1 MTGPP
6 DAGARAFDRPVVH
19 RPSAPPWYHAAMRA
33 PLRSSS
39 SVALVLALA
48 AAVAGQSP
56 PGGGWLR
63 PPEPV
68 ARLVESPPPPDASLS
83 PQRTWLTLRTRE
95 PLPGLDVIARPHLK
109 LAGQRVDP
117 AAHGPELA
125 ARTLALALVAIADGK
140 ERPVAIPPGH
150 WTGPI
155 WSADD
160 RAFALVRAADG
171 GGELWV
177 ADPATAPPRRIANVR
192 VNAVL
197 AGGVQWLPDQRR
209 LLVHACAAGAAPE
222 RPLVPSGPQVQAA
235 QPGEKAPVRT
245 YQDLLQDAH
254 DEALFE
260 HYGQSQLLVVD
271 PAAGGRTMLG
281 PVAMWERVEPSPDGA
296 LFLATRIERPFSY
309 LHPRS
314 AFPRTV
320 EVLDRDGRVVR
331 TVAKSPL
338 QDKVPIGGVPTGPRS
353 VGWSASLPH
362 ALVWIEALDGGDPKA
377 VVAARDAV
385 FRLDEPDGE
394 PLVWFRTEHRAT
406 GIQFGSDGALALAT
420 EFDRRTRRSRLWR
433 FDARDAA
440 RPGVL
445 LAERS
450 TQDAYGDPGSPVMER
465 RPDGRALVRMVGEA
479 VFLAGD
485 GASPQGSRPFVDRWD
500 LASGH
505 KDRFFHAEPGRHEQ
519 FVGFLD
525 ERGLR
530 LLVRSE
536 SRAEPPALVVVD
548 LAAARRTPL
557 RAFAD
562 PAGEALRGVQKRIL
576 TYARADGVQMSG
588 TLYLPPGHDG
598 QRRPPCLI
606 WAYPVEFTQA
616 SDAGQVRAAPDRWL
630 RPGGSSHLALLLA
643 GYAVLDDAS
652 MPIVGPQR
660 SANDTFVEQLQQNAR
675 AAVDALTKD
684 GAVDTTRLAVA
695 GHSYGAFMTANLLAH
710 TDLFRCGIA
719 RSGAYNRT
727 LTPFGFQNEDR
738 TYWDAPEVYDAM
750 SPFRQAHR
758 IGEPLLLIHGADDD
772 NPGTFPLQSQRMFAA
787 LKGNGGHAR
796 LCMLPHESH
805 GYAARENVLQCLAE
819 MCAWLDAHCRDG
831 G

>member
-1 MTGPP
+1 MVTLSRRSWCCAFGPWV
-6 DAGARAFDRPVVH
+6 AFV
-19 RPSAPPWYHAAMRA
+19 AATV
-33 PLRSSS
+33 S
-39 SVALVLALA
+39 
-48 AAVAGQSP
+48 GQSP
-56 PGGGWLR
+56 QGDGWR
-63 PPEPV
+63 KPPEPI
-68 ARLVESPPPPDASLS
+68 ARLVESPPPPEATLS
-83 PQRTWLTLRTRE
+83 PQRTWIALRTRE
-95 PLPGLDVIARPHLK
+95 AMAGLDVIARPHLK

-117 AAHGPELA
+117 VAHGPELA
-125 ARTLALALVAIADGK
+125 TRTLALALVAVADGAQT
-140 ERPVAIPPGH
+140 PVAIPPGH

-177 ADPATAPPRRIANVR
+177 ADPATAPPRRVPGLQ

-197 AGGVQWLPDQRR
+197 AGGVQWLPDQRQ
-209 LLVHACAAGAAPE
+209 LLVHAVVPGAAPE
-222 RPLVPSGPQVQAA
+222 RQLVPSGPPVQAT

-260 HYGQSQLLVVD
+260 HYGQSQLTVVD
-271 PAAGGRTMLG
+271 PATDARKRLG
-281 PVAMWERVEPSPDGA
+281 AAAMWERVEPSPDGS
-296 LFLATRIERPFSY
+296 LLLATRIARPFSY

-314 AFPRTV
+314 AFPRAI
-320 EVLDRDGRVVR
+320 EVLDLGGRVVR
-331 TVAKSPL
+331 TVAQTPL
-338 QDKVPIGGVPTGPRS
+338 QDAVPIGGVPTGPRN
-353 VGWSASLPH
+353 VAWAAALPH
-362 ALVWIEALDGGDPKA
+362 TLVWIEALDGGDPKA
-377 VVAARDAV
+377 AVPARDAV
-385 FRLDEPDGE
+385 LRLGE
-394 PLVWFRTEHRAT
+394 PAGEPQVWFRTEHRAT
-406 GIQFGSDGALALAT
+406 GLQFGADGALALAT
-420 EFDRRTRRSRLWR
+420 EFDRRSRRARLWR
-433 FDARDAA
+433 FHAGEPARAGA
-440 RPGVL
+440 L
-445 LAERS
+445 LFERS
-450 TQDAYGDPGSPVMER
+450 TQDAYGDPGSPVVER
-465 RPDGRALVRMVGEA
+465 QPDGRALVRMAGDA

-485 GASPQGSRPFVDRWD
+485 GASPQGNRPFVDRWD
-500 LASGH
+500 LATGR
-505 KDRFFHAEPGRHEQ
+505 KERLFQAAAGRHEQ

-525 ERGLR
+525 DSGLR

-536 SRAEPPALVVVD
+536 SRAEPPSLVVVD
-548 LAAARRTPL
+548 LAAARRTTL
-557 RAFAD
+557 RQFAD
-562 PAGEALRGVQKRIL
+562 PAGELLRGVHKRIL
-576 TYARADGVQMSG
+576 TYAREDGVQMSG
-588 TLYLPPGHDG
+588 TLYLPPGHEG
-598 QRRPPCLI
+598 RPRPPCLI

-630 RPGGSSHLALLLA
+630 RPSGSSQLALLLA
-643 GYAVLDDAS
+643 GYAVFDDAS

-675 AAVDALTKD
+675 AAVDALAKD
-684 GAVDTTRLAVA
+684 GAVDTSRLAVA

-738 TYWDAPEVYDAM
+738 TYWEAPEVYDAM

-758 IGEPLLLIHGADDD
+758 IREPILLLHGADDD

-805 GYAARENVLQCLAE
+805 GYAARENVLHCLAE
-819 MCAWLDAHCRDG
+819 MCAWLDAHCRAG

>member
-1 MTGPP
+1 
-6 DAGARAFDRPVVH
+6 
-19 RPSAPPWYHAAMRA
+19 MRA
-33 PLRSSS
+33 PLRLSSP
-39 SVALVLALA
+39 VALVLGLA

-56 PGGGWLR
+56 PAGGWLW

-68 ARLVESPPPPDASLS
+68 ARLVESPPPPEASLS

-95 PLPGLDVIARPHLK
+95 ALPGLDVIARPHLK

-140 ERPVAIPPGH
+140 ESPVAIPPGH
-150 WTGPI
+150 WTGPV

-160 RAFALVRAADG
+160 RAFALVRAGDG

-177 ADPATAPPRRIANVR
+177 ADPATAPPRRLANVR

-254 DEALFE
+254 DEALFK

-331 TVAKSPL
+331 TVAKAPL

-394 PLVWFRTEHRAT
+394 PQVWFRTEHRAA

-445 LAERS
+445 LVERS
-450 TQDAYGDPGSPVMER
+450 TQDAYGDPGS
-465 RPDGRALVRMVGEA
+465 
-479 VFLAGD
+479 
-485 GASPQGSRPFVDRWD
+485 
-500 LASGH
+500 
-505 KDRFFHAEPGRHEQ
+505 
-519 FVGFLD
+519 
-525 ERGLR
+525 
-530 LLVRSE
+530 
-536 SRAEPPALVVVD
+536 
-548 LAAARRTPL
+548 
-557 RAFAD
+557 
-562 PAGEALRGVQKRIL
+562 
-576 TYARADGVQMSG
+576 
-588 TLYLPPGHDG
+588 
-598 QRRPPCLI
+598 
-606 WAYPVEFTQA
+606 
-616 SDAGQVRAAPDRWL
+616 
-630 RPGGSSHLALLLA
+630 
-643 GYAVLDDAS
+643 
-652 MPIVGPQR
+652 
-660 SANDTFVEQLQQNAR
+660 
-675 AAVDALTKD
+675 
-684 GAVDTTRLAVA
+684 
-695 GHSYGAFMTANLLAH
+695 
-710 TDLFRCGIA
+710 
-719 RSGAYNRT
+719 
-727 LTPFGFQNEDR
+727 
-738 TYWDAPEVYDAM
+738 
-750 SPFRQAHR
+750 
-758 IGEPLLLIHGADDD
+758 
-772 NPGTFPLQSQRMFAA
+772 
-787 LKGNGGHAR
+787 
-796 LCMLPHESH
+796 
-805 GYAARENVLQCLAE
+805 
-819 MCAWLDAHCRDG
+819 
-831 G
+831 

>member
-1 MTGPP
+1 MRVSSPP
-6 DAGARAFDRPVVH
+6 
-19 RPSAPPWYHAAMRA
+19 
-33 PLRSSS
+33 SSS
-39 SVALVLALA
+39 LAVVLALA
-48 AAVAGQSP
+48 VHAAGQAP
-56 PGGGWLR
+56 PTGGWLR
-63 PPEPV
+63 PPEAV

-83 PQRTWLTLRTRE
+83 PQRTWVALRTRE
-95 PLPGLDVIARPHLK
+95 ALPGLDVIARPHLK

-117 AAHGPELA
+117 TAHGPELA
-125 ARTLALALVAIADGK
+125 AKTLALTLVAVADGK
-140 ERPVAIPPGH
+140 TTDVPIQPGH

-160 RAFALVRAADG
+160 RAFALVRATDG

-177 ADPATAPPRRIANVR
+177 ADPATAPPRRIANMR

-209 LLVHACAAGAAPE
+209 LLVHGVVALAAPE
-222 RPLVPSGPQVQAA
+222 RPLVPAGPQVQAA
-235 QPGEKAPVRT
+235 TPGEKAPVRT

-260 HYGQSQLLVVD
+260 HFGTSQLVVVD
-271 PAAGGRTMLG
+271 PASGDRQNLG
-281 PVAMWERVEPSPDGA
+281 AAAMWERVEPSPDGA
-296 LFLATRIERPFSY
+296 LLLATRIERPFSY

-314 AFPRTV
+314 AFPRSV
-320 EVLDRDGRVVR
+320 DVLDRAGRVVR

-338 QDKVPIGGVPTGPRS
+338 QDAVPIGGVPTGPRG
-353 VGWSASLPH
+353 VAWAASLPH
-362 ALVWIEALDGGDPKA
+362 TLVWFEALDGGDPKA
-377 VVAARDAV
+377 TVAARDAV

-394 PLVWFRTEHRAT
+394 PQVWFRTEHRAA
-406 GIQFGSDGALALAT
+406 GVQFGSDGALALAT

-433 FDARDAA
+433 FHAKVLD

-445 LAERS
+445 LFERS
-450 TQDAYGDPGSPVMER
+450 TQDAYGDPGSPVVDR
-465 RPDGRALVRMVGEA
+465 QVDGRALVRMAGDA

-485 GASPQGSRPFVDRWD
+485 GASPQGNRPFVDRWD
-500 LASGH
+500 LASGRR
-505 KDRFFHAEPGRHEQ
+505 DRVFHAEVGRHEQ
-519 FVGFLD
+519 FLGFLD
-525 ERGLR
+525 DRGLQ

-536 SRAEPPALVVVD
+536 SRSEPPALVVVD
-548 LAAARRTPL
+548 LAAARRSTL
-557 RAFAD
+557 VAFAD
-562 PAGEALRGVQKRIL
+562 PAGAALRGAQKRIL
-576 TYARADGVQMSG
+576 TYARADGVPMSG
-588 TLYLPPGHDG
+588 TLYLPPGHDAG
-598 QRRPPCLI
+598 RRPPCLI

-616 SDAGQVRAAPDRWL
+616 SDAGQVRATPDRWL
-630 RPGGSSHLALLLA
+630 RPAGSSHLALLLA
-643 GYAVLDDAS
+643 GYAVFDDAS

-660 SANDTFVEQLQQNAR
+660 SANDNFVEQLQQNGR

-684 GAVDTTRLAVA
+684 GAVDATRLAVA

-738 TYWDAPEVYDAM
+738 TYWEAPEVYDAM

-772 NPGTFPLQSQRMFAA
+772 NPGTFPLQSQRMFTA

-805 GYAARENVLQCLAE
+805 GYAARENVLHCLAE
-819 MCAWLDAHCRDG
+819 MCAWLDEHCRAG